1 MNYYIQ
7 NNNLNNIKNN
17 LILIFQLNNHVNK
30 IIKKEK
36 IKSRLIK
43 KILLEIKTRIIHVV
57 KTINVI
63 FFDFILFQLICCSYN
78 LFYFI

>member
-43 KILLEIKTRIIHVV
+43 KILLEIKARIILVV
-57 KTINVI
+57 KIINVI